1 METMQMSKVH
11 ETTYNAVFA
20 HPIARNLQ
28 WRDVRSMLSALT
40 DVEEEHNGNLRFMRN
55 GETLTVHPPKHKDLS
70 DLNKR
75 CGSHRDRLRFDKIS
89 PTAS

>member
-1 METMQMSKVH
+1 MPLK
-11 ETTYNAVFA
+11 
-20 HPIARNLQ
+20 L
-28 WRDVRSMLSALT
+28 RSTLSAIA
-40 DVEEEHNGNLRFMRN
+40 DVEEDHNGNLRFTRN